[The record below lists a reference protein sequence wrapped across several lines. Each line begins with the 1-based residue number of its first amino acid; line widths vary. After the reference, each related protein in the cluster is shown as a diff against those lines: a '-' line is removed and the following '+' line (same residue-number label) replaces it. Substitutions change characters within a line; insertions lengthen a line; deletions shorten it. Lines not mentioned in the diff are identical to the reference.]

1 MALCSTNS
9 QCSLVRV
16 GWELGSLSSLP
27 LQAIAL
33 KVNAGPMFGNAL
45 FQLPVE
51 ETDHL
56 RSNKSIMD
64 PGVWCPESLWAP
76 GPAPSSLAAKGFRKV
91 QPNLSRRPA
100 AQGNASQSSLPPLS
114 PPAPL
119 RPFTSSPGGR
129 HRGLPLS
136 PSFPPPTTPSSPPSS
151 TSAFGLELRHS
162 RSADHIS
169 SDQRSCSPLDHTSTR
184 TRGRDWYRNMYN
196 KIHVVQKA
204 DPDSAEAYSSTKGI
218 ANKALSSNS
227 PDPGHLPP
235 SPGSGR
241 SSPAAH
247 RDRREDCGR
256 YRAQPRSIFDYEPGA
271 SSVLEREQPSLH
283 PSDLS
288 VEDEPWFR
296 FFAEL
301 EFGRPPPKKTLDEML
316 NEDSPVPDTLSSR
329 LSGEDR
335 FIQSP
340 ASSSDDYIDWG
351 KSQSSISHS
360 SSCHTAN
367 HSPVRS
373 NPTNQGQMWPSAP
386 ANSCA
391 SPIKSRGGGV
401 HFDDCRTLLSMQHR
415 AHDLQHT
422 DTEPLLP
429 LLRHK
434 EAHNTDGEATT
445 ALSSVST
452 TCIADGW
459 GEEGDGKKERDMNNQ
474 RVIAELGNMEEKEM
488 TKTSKLLTKSTTW
501 PEEMNRRVSCQAKDE
516 VRPVEEVDK
525 RGGEEEG
532 CPTSE
537 RVYWIEATEGRREE
551 GPQVGGELVRTDVE
565 ENKGEEE
572 EERGERQTQRI
583 RRSKEPGAAHVVP
596 PPRSKSVSSFTQGS
610 KHREGQRQSTHT
622 SAGFLNL
629 YRSMHNINRKEVM
642 SGHLPK
648 AVCDIQAR
656 ILAYKEEMV
665 NDQLNKAEPRMVPLH
680 AGEQGTEHGGAP
692 RAPTVQNRISQFQRL
707 INKSQSMPN
716 LGCRGGGERCA
727 RDRVGEEAGHGQGH
741 MPNYKPP
748 KHGPALRLERPGVRA
763 LESRR
768 APEGRST
775 VIHKPAVLHFLD
787 KKEPSQTNNG
797 PQNCSVV
804 QQFNHNTLLCF
815 DQEHI
820 GKSRHGTSHNV
831 HGDSRHCNET
841 CTDSPPVLYIN
852 SRMQDGTHAGHVNY
866 MHHRKHLHSQCSEV
880 RDQYSSLHQTPSR
893 ECKVEEGSLALD
905 WLVYNGS
912 SVYSKS
918 EQERI
923 SYSSHPPRFS
933 PSNDHKNPLPCR
945 PSPPV
950 PQSPNLCGGIGH
962 QRSDHYQPAS
972 LLSPTPYLS
981 QGAPALSKSPI
992 PRAMSPCVMPNSSV
1006 PDPCRLT
1013 GNPVST
1019 QQARQFFAGLQCKSD
1034 GSTAPTE
1041 HRRYTSSSQKPAV
1054 PTREPINRS
1063 RSPLGP
1069 LPTHRECGRR
1079 STPCSKVLDSP
1090 HPTPGY
1096 FAVADSSQPLDP
1108 CRAPPVHPDP
1118 CRAPR
1123 STSSVFLALERA
1135 LSGIWEYL
1143 REEGEEGEEHE
1154 QEEGE
1159 EEEGE
1164 EDSRGTP
1171 LAPER
1176 GSSLWAVEH
1185 QRTAHSGRGRGPRAG
1200 AERTR
1205 RAGTNQWELD
1215 VGVRCTNSFSNDH
1228 TVASYDRQDRREEPG
1243 ICQEPPKTT
1252 FRNSVIPDRKSVAE
1266 CARVLYNFDAHTSK
1280 ELSLR
1285 KGDVVTITRLVD
1297 SNWYEGQL
1305 RRAVGIFP
1313 VSYVQ
1318 KICSQP
1324 RRPPPPSTPSRSSV
1338 LGEAVV
1344 RFNFTADTPVE
1355 LSLCKGEGVVILRK
1369 VDQNWYEGCVPGG
1382 QRRGIFPVSYVSAP
1396 YGQPRWQTPVAD
1408 SEQRQAFTQ
1417 EGLQCGGEAFKVL
1430 YNYNPHNEDE
1440 LELTEG
1446 DTIDV
1451 MEQCDDGWFVDRRP
1465 DCGPLRWSHSE
1476 STCRLMKRSSDI
1488 LSTNSTFGRGL
1499 SERRQRWR
1507 PWKPLTTTTTRPGGP
1522 RRREVAP
1529 PRVFPV
1535 CVLRDGAEAPRLL
1548 PHRGRALLPG
1558 ARLWARSGGPLA
1570 HRLTHRRTAGPQA
1583 N

>member
-391 SPIKSRGGGV
+391 SPIKSR
-401 HFDDCRTLLSMQHR
+401 
-415 AHDLQHT
+415 
-422 DTEPLLP
+422 
-429 LLRHK
+429 
-434 EAHNTDGEATT
+434 
-445 ALSSVST
+445 
-452 TCIADGW
+452 
-459 GEEGDGKKERDMNNQ
+459 
-474 RVIAELGNMEEKEM
+474 
-488 TKTSKLLTKSTTW
+488 
-501 PEEMNRRVSCQAKDE
+501 
-516 VRPVEEVDK
+516 
-525 RGGEEEG
+525 
-532 CPTSE
+532 
-537 RVYWIEATEGRREE
+537 
-551 GPQVGGELVRTDVE
+551 
-565 ENKGEEE
+565 
-572 EERGERQTQRI
+572 
-583 RRSKEPGAAHVVP
+583 
-596 PPRSKSVSSFTQGS
+596 
-610 KHREGQRQSTHT
+610 
-622 SAGFLNL
+622 
-629 YRSMHNINRKEVM
+629 
-642 SGHLPK
+642 
-648 AVCDIQAR
+648 
-656 ILAYKEEMV
+656 
-665 NDQLNKAEPRMVPLH
+665 
-680 AGEQGTEHGGAP
+680 
-692 RAPTVQNRISQFQRL
+692 
-707 INKSQSMPN
+707 
-716 LGCRGGGERCA
+716 
-727 RDRVGEEAGHGQGH
+727 
-741 MPNYKPP
+741 
-748 KHGPALRLERPGVRA
+748 
-763 LESRR
+763 
-768 APEGRST
+768 
-775 VIHKPAVLHFLD
+775 
-787 KKEPSQTNNG
+787 
-797 PQNCSVV
+797 
-804 QQFNHNTLLCF
+804 
-815 DQEHI
+815 
-820 GKSRHGTSHNV
+820 
-831 HGDSRHCNET
+831 
-841 CTDSPPVLYIN
+841 
-852 SRMQDGTHAGHVNY
+852 
-866 MHHRKHLHSQCSEV
+866 
-880 RDQYSSLHQTPSR
+880 
-893 ECKVEEGSLALD
+893 
-905 WLVYNGS
+905 
-912 SVYSKS
+912 
-918 EQERI
+918 
-923 SYSSHPPRFS
+923 
-933 PSNDHKNPLPCR
+933 
-945 PSPPV
+945 
-950 PQSPNLCGGIGH
+950 
-962 QRSDHYQPAS
+962 
-972 LLSPTPYLS
+972 
-981 QGAPALSKSPI
+981 
-992 PRAMSPCVMPNSSV
+992 
-1006 PDPCRLT
+1006 
-1013 GNPVST
+1013 
-1019 QQARQFFAGLQCKSD
+1019 
-1034 GSTAPTE
+1034 
-1041 HRRYTSSSQKPAV
+1041 
-1054 PTREPINRS
+1054 
-1063 RSPLGP
+1063 
-1069 LPTHRECGRR
+1069 
-1079 STPCSKVLDSP
+1079 
-1090 HPTPGY
+1090 
-1096 FAVADSSQPLDP
+1096 DSSQPLDP

-1408 SEQRQAFTQ
+1408 SEQREVAVIGKPPRSPIPSRRICHSPPRGPTHSPAPRVQRQAFTQ

>member
-1069 LPTHRECGRR
+1069 LPTHREC
-1079 STPCSKVLDSP
+1079 
-1090 HPTPGY
+1090 
-1096 FAVADSSQPLDP
+1096 
-1108 CRAPPVHPDP
+1108 
-1118 CRAPR
+1118 
-1123 STSSVFLALERA
+1123 
-1135 LSGIWEYL
+1135 
-1143 REEGEEGEEHE
+1143 
-1154 QEEGE
+1154 
-1159 EEEGE
+1159 
-1164 EDSRGTP
+1164 
-1171 LAPER
+1171 
-1176 GSSLWAVEH
+1176 
-1185 QRTAHSGRGRGPRAG
+1185 
-1200 AERTR
+1200 
-1205 RAGTNQWELD
+1205 
-1215 VGVRCTNSFSNDH
+1215 
-1228 TVASYDRQDRREEPG
+1228 
-1243 ICQEPPKTT
+1243 EPPKTT

-1408 SEQRQAFTQ
+1408 SEQREVAVIGKPPRSPIPSRRICHSPPRGPTHSPAPRVQRQAFTQ

>member
-391 SPIKSRGGGV
+391 SPIKSR
-401 HFDDCRTLLSMQHR
+401 
-415 AHDLQHT
+415 
-422 DTEPLLP
+422 
-429 LLRHK
+429 
-434 EAHNTDGEATT
+434 
-445 ALSSVST
+445 
-452 TCIADGW
+452 
-459 GEEGDGKKERDMNNQ
+459 
-474 RVIAELGNMEEKEM
+474 
-488 TKTSKLLTKSTTW
+488 
-501 PEEMNRRVSCQAKDE
+501 
-516 VRPVEEVDK
+516 
-525 RGGEEEG
+525 
-532 CPTSE
+532 
-537 RVYWIEATEGRREE
+537 
-551 GPQVGGELVRTDVE
+551 
-565 ENKGEEE
+565 
-572 EERGERQTQRI
+572 
-583 RRSKEPGAAHVVP
+583 
-596 PPRSKSVSSFTQGS
+596 
-610 KHREGQRQSTHT
+610 
-622 SAGFLNL
+622 
-629 YRSMHNINRKEVM
+629 
-642 SGHLPK
+642 
-648 AVCDIQAR
+648 
-656 ILAYKEEMV
+656 
-665 NDQLNKAEPRMVPLH
+665 
-680 AGEQGTEHGGAP
+680 
-692 RAPTVQNRISQFQRL
+692 
-707 INKSQSMPN
+707 
-716 LGCRGGGERCA
+716 
-727 RDRVGEEAGHGQGH
+727 
-741 MPNYKPP
+741 
-748 KHGPALRLERPGVRA
+748 
-763 LESRR
+763 
-768 APEGRST
+768 
-775 VIHKPAVLHFLD
+775 
-787 KKEPSQTNNG
+787 
-797 PQNCSVV
+797 
-804 QQFNHNTLLCF
+804 
-815 DQEHI
+815 
-820 GKSRHGTSHNV
+820 
-831 HGDSRHCNET
+831 
-841 CTDSPPVLYIN
+841 
-852 SRMQDGTHAGHVNY
+852 
-866 MHHRKHLHSQCSEV
+866 
-880 RDQYSSLHQTPSR
+880 
-893 ECKVEEGSLALD
+893 
-905 WLVYNGS
+905 
-912 SVYSKS
+912 
-918 EQERI
+918 
-923 SYSSHPPRFS
+923 
-933 PSNDHKNPLPCR
+933 
-945 PSPPV
+945 
-950 PQSPNLCGGIGH
+950 
-962 QRSDHYQPAS
+962 
-972 LLSPTPYLS
+972 
-981 QGAPALSKSPI
+981 
-992 PRAMSPCVMPNSSV
+992 
-1006 PDPCRLT
+1006 
-1013 GNPVST
+1013 
-1019 QQARQFFAGLQCKSD
+1019 
-1034 GSTAPTE
+1034 
-1041 HRRYTSSSQKPAV
+1041 
-1054 PTREPINRS
+1054 
-1063 RSPLGP
+1063 
-1069 LPTHRECGRR
+1069 
-1079 STPCSKVLDSP
+1079 
-1090 HPTPGY
+1090 
-1096 FAVADSSQPLDP
+1096 
-1108 CRAPPVHPDP
+1108 
-1118 CRAPR
+1118 
-1123 STSSVFLALERA
+1123 
-1135 LSGIWEYL
+1135 
-1143 REEGEEGEEHE
+1143 
-1154 QEEGE
+1154 
-1159 EEEGE
+1159 
-1164 EDSRGTP
+1164 
-1171 LAPER
+1171 
-1176 GSSLWAVEH
+1176 
-1185 QRTAHSGRGRGPRAG
+1185 
-1200 AERTR
+1200 
-1205 RAGTNQWELD
+1205 
-1215 VGVRCTNSFSNDH
+1215 
-1228 TVASYDRQDRREEPG
+1228 
-1243 ICQEPPKTT
+1243 EPPKTT

-1408 SEQRQAFTQ
+1408 SEQREVAVIGKPPRSPIPSRRICHSPPRGPTHSPAPRVQRQAFTQ

>member
-1 MALCSTNS
+1 
-9 QCSLVRV
+9 
-16 GWELGSLSSLP
+16 
-27 LQAIAL
+27 
-33 KVNAGPMFGNAL
+33 
-45 FQLPVE
+45 
-51 ETDHL
+51 
-56 RSNKSIMD
+56 MD
-64 PGVWCPESLWAP
+64 PGVWRPESLWAP
-76 GPAPSSLAAKGFRKV
+76 GPAPSLLAAKGFRKV

-114 PPAPL
+114 PPPPL
-119 RPFTSSPGGR
+119 RPFTSSPGGQ
-129 HRGLPLS
+129 HRGLPVS

-169 SDQRSCSPLDHTSTR
+169 SDQRSCSPLDQTSTR

-204 DPDSAEAYSSTKGI
+204 DPDSAEAYSNTKGI

-235 SPGSGR
+235 SPGSGW

-256 YRAQPRSIFDYEPGA
+256 YRAEPRSIFDYEPGA

-340 ASSSDDYIDWG
+340 ASSSDDYIDCG

-367 HSPVRS
+367 HIPVRS

-445 ALSSVST
+445 ALSSVSS
-452 TCIADGW
+452 TCIAEGW

-501 PEEMNRRVSCQAKDE
+501 PEEMNGRVSCQAKDE
-516 VRPVEEVDK
+516 VRPVEELDK

-565 ENKGEEE
+565 EDKGEEE

-596 PPRSKSVSSFTQGS
+596 PPRSKSVGSFTQGS

-629 YRSMHNINRKEVM
+629 YRSMHNINRKEVI

-748 KHGPALRLERPGVRA
+748 KHAPALRLERPGVRP

-815 DQEHI
+815 EQEHI

-866 MHHRKHLHSQCSEV
+866 MHHRKHLRSQCSEV
-880 RDQYSSLHQTPSR
+880 REQYSSLHQTPSR

-905 WLVYNGS
+905 CLVYNGS

-981 QGAPALSKSPI
+981 QGAPALSKSTI
-992 PRAMSPCVMPNSSV
+992 PRAVSPCVMPNSSV

-1090 HPTPGY
+1090 HPTPGC

-1118 CRAPR
+1118 CRAPC

-1143 REEGEEGEEHE
+1143 REEGEEGEERE

-1159 EEEGE
+1159 EEEGKG
-1164 EDSRGTP
+1164 DSRGTP

-1185 QRTAHSGRGRGPRAG
+1185 QRTAHSGRGRSPRAG
-1200 AERTR
+1200 VERTR

-1215 VGVRCTNSFSNDH
+1215 VGVQCTNSFSNAH

-1252 FRNSVIPDRKSVAE
+1252 FRNSAIPDRKSVAE

-1355 LSLCKGEGVVILRK
+1355 LSLRK
-1369 VDQNWYEGCVPGG
+1369 
-1382 QRRGIFPVSYVSAP
+1382 
-1396 YGQPRWQTPVAD
+1396 
-1408 SEQRQAFTQ
+1408 
-1417 EGLQCGGEAFKVL
+1417 
-1430 YNYNPHNEDE
+1430 
-1440 LELTEG
+1440 
-1446 DTIDV
+1446 
-1451 MEQCDDGWFVDRRP
+1451 
-1465 DCGPLRWSHSE
+1465 
-1476 STCRLMKRSSDI
+1476 
-1488 LSTNSTFGRGL
+1488 
-1499 SERRQRWR
+1499 
-1507 PWKPLTTTTTRPGGP
+1507 
-1522 RRREVAP
+1522 REVAVIGKP
-1529 PRVFPV
+1529 PRSPIPSRRICHSPPPGPRALSCSQAPSVHSRRPPV
-1535 CVLRDGAEAPRLL
+1535 WRRTVQSAVQLQPTQRGRAGADGGRHHRRDGAV
-1548 PHRGRALLPG
+1548 
-1558 ARLWARSGGPLA
+1558 
-1570 HRLTHRRTAGPQA
+1570 
-1583 N
+1583 